1 MESPR
6 ISRTPLFSTKAIT
19 EIILVLGTAL
29 LVYWQPLSKKI
40 PLKVSDGVFVIAI
53 GLWILFFVRKEGA
66 RTLRSADVWF
76 IPPLLASILVA
87 TLMGYAN
94 YHLGMSRTGTILLG
108 RLLTCIALFLA
119 VYSLLLRDTSFRRSV
134 SVAFLSPLVLFPAMV
149 IPHGFATMWDDT
161 GRFQGLTPN
170 PNTAATAFLVAF
182 ALACTLGAY
191 EVGMRR
197 RLRALAFSGVAVGML
212 ALIVW
217 TGSRAYLAAA
227 FGTALLGTILVA
239 RHLRFP
245 AIKFAFVAV
254 SGLALIVTGILLVE
268 PRRFT
273 GSYLTHI
280 SHDLTGTPTPTHQTP
295 PEMNWFQRFSR
306 GIIPTIEEDVR
317 TPSTRYYSK
326 LLSANYLGVGLNFES
341 RFTAYHPPSRTYQGP
356 NTILDLPLYGGIG
369 GVLSVAYLAFLIAR
383 RTAQRLTQAVDENP
397 RYAIGAVTALGGLW
411 GAAFLVGS
419 PLFDYQFWIL
429 TAIAL
434 A

>member
-1 MESPR
+1 
-6 ISRTPLFSTKAIT
+6 
-19 EIILVLGTAL
+19 
-29 LVYWQPLSKKI
+29 
-40 PLKVSDGVFVIAI
+40 
-53 GLWILFFVRKEGA
+53 
-66 RTLRSADVWF
+66 
-76 IPPLLASILVA
+76 
-87 TLMGYAN
+87 
-94 YHLGMSRTGTILLG
+94 
-108 RLLTCIALFLA
+108 
-119 VYSLLLRDTSFRRSV
+119 
-134 SVAFLSPLVLFPAMV
+134 
-149 IPHGFATMWDDT
+149 
-161 GRFQGLTPN
+161 
-170 PNTAATAFLVAF
+170 
-182 ALACTLGAY
+182 
-191 EVGMRR
+191 
-197 RLRALAFSGVAVGML
+197 ML